1 MVRDV
6 TVALPEDIVEILRP
20 GMSAKLTIIVATQR
34 SALAVPDE
42 SIEHR
47 DGKPGVT
54 VRGKGW
60 TPITLGRASAGMH
73 IVEAGLEDCDEVA
86 L

>member
-1 MVRDV
+1 MKKKF
-6 TVALPEDIVEILRP
+6 DIEAPKTLYSVPKDKIETSNFTAP
-20 GMSAKLTIIVATQR
+20 DM
-34 SALAVPDE
+34 LAAFADD

-47 DGKPGVT
+47 DGKPGVV

-60 TPITLGRASAGMH
+60 TPVTLGRASAGMH
-73 IVEAGLEDCDEVA
+73 IVEAGLDSGDEVA